1 MIAFFDVDHTLLR
14 GSSARH
20 FLLAGIRRRLF
31 PLSSLWYLPRLYLRF
46 WLGRLEAGS
55 PVWEF
60 PLLRGLSR
68 GRLEELAQES
78 FAALRRDLRPQS
90 AALVA
95 RLQAEGWQVVFATTS
110 LDLIVAP
117 LARHLGITEV
127 LASRLEFSDGTA
139 TGRFEGPPLLK
150 EEKKRRVLEFL
161 RARGERPEDCAF
173 YSDSILDL
181 PLLEAVGR
189 PVAVNPDA
197 RLARSARRRGWS
209 ILRF

>member
-78 FAALRRDLRPQS
+78 FAALRRDLRPRS

-161 RARGERPEDCAF
+161 RARGERPENCAF

-197 RLARSARRRGWS
+197 RLACSARRRGWS

>member
-14 GSSARH
+14 GSSVRH

-31 PLSSLWYLPRLYLRF
+31 PLTSLWFMPRLYLGF
-46 WLGRLEAGS
+46 WLGRPGADSRL
-55 PVWEF
+55 WDF
-60 PLLRGLSR
+60 PLLRGLTR
-68 GRLEELAQES
+68 ERLEALAGES
-78 FAALRRDLRPQS
+78 FEAVRRDLRPPS

-95 RLQAEGWQVVFATTS
+95 RLQAEGWSVVLATTS

-117 LARHLGITEV
+117 LARHLGVAEV
-127 LASRLEFSDGTA
+127 VASRLEFSDGVA
-139 TGRFEGPPLLK
+139 TGRFQGLPLLK

-161 RARGERPEDCAF
+161 RERGVGPEACAF
-173 YSDSILDL
+173 YSDSVLDL

-189 PVAVNPDA
+189 PVAVNPDVL
-197 RLARSARRRGWS
+197 LARIARRRGWS

>member
-46 WLGRLEAGS
+46 WLGRLEAS
-55 PVWEF
+55 APVWEF

-78 FAALRRDLRPQS
+78 FAALRRDLRPRS

-127 LASRLEFSDGTA
+127 LASRLEFSEGTA

-161 RARGERPEDCAF
+161 RTRGERPENCAF

-197 RLARSARRRGWS
+197 RLACSARRRGWS

>member
-14 GSSARH
+14 GSSARP
-20 FLLAGIRRRLF
+20 FLLAGVRRRLF
-31 PLSSLWYLPRLYLRF
+31 PLSSLWYLPRLYLIF
-46 WLGRLEAGS
+46 KLGRLEARA

-68 GRLEELAQES
+68 GKLEELAQES
-78 FAALRRDLRPQS
+78 FAAMLRGLRPRS

-95 RLQAEGWQVVFATTS
+95 RLQAEGWLVVLATTS

-117 LARHLGITEV
+117 LARHLGVTEV
-127 LASRLEFSDGTA
+127 LASRLEFSDGAA

-161 RARGERPEDCAF
+161 RARGERPENCAF

-181 PLLEAVGR
+181 PLLEAVGQ

-197 RLARSARRRGWS
+197 LLARNARRRGWS

>member
-1 MIAFFDVDHTLLR
+1 MIAFFDVDHPLLH

-31 PLSSLWYLPRLYLRF
+31 PLSSLCYLPRLYLRY
-46 WLGRLEAGS
+46 WLGRMEPGAG
-55 PVWEF
+55 WEL
-60 PLLRGLSR
+60 PLLRGLPR
-68 GRLEELAQES
+68 DRLEELARES
-78 FAALRRDLRPQS
+78 LPALRRDLRPRS

-95 RLQAEGWQVVFATTS
+95 RLQAEGWRVVFATTS

-117 LARHLGITEV
+117 LASHLGVEEV
-127 LASRLEFSDGTA
+127 VASRLEFASGTA
-139 TGRFEGPPLLK
+139 TGRFEGAPLLK
-150 EEKKRRVLEFL
+150 EEKKRRVLDFL
-161 RARGERPEDCAF
+161 AARGERPESCAF

-181 PLLEAVGR
+181 PLLEAVGQ

-197 RLARSARRRGWS
+197 RLARRARRRGWR

>member
-1 MIAFFDVDHTLLR
+1 MIHVFDVDYTLLR

-31 PLSSLWYLPRLYLRF
+31 PLASLLFMPRLYLRF
-46 WLGRLEAGS
+46 WLGRLEADS

-60 PLLRGLSR
+60 PLLRGLPR
-68 GRLEELAQES
+68 RRLEELAEES
-78 FAALRRDLRPQS
+78 FAAMRRDLRPQ
-90 AALVA
+90 AVALLG
-95 RLQAEGWQVVFATTS
+95 RLQAEGRLVAFATTS

-117 LARHLGITEV
+117 LARHLGVVEV
-127 LASRLEFSDGTA
+127 VASRLEFADGVA
-139 TGRFEGPPLLK
+139 TGRFEGLPLLK

-161 RARGERPEDCAF
+161 RARGAGPETCSF
-173 YSDSILDL
+173 YTDSILDL
-181 PLLEAVGR
+181 PLLEAVGE

-197 RLARSARRRGWS
+197 LLARTARKRGWR

>member
-46 WLGRLEAGS
+46 WLGRLEVGA

-78 FAALRRDLRPQS
+78 FAALRRDLRPRS

-161 RARGERPEDCAF
+161 RARGERPENCAF

-189 PVAVNPDA
+189 PVAVNPDP
-197 RLARSARRRGWS
+197 RLACSARRRGWS

>member
-20 FLLAGIRRRLF
+20 FLLAGIRSRLF
-31 PLSSLWYLPRLYLRF
+31 PLSSLWVMPRLYLRF
-46 WLGRLEAGS
+46 WGGRLEADS
-55 PVWEF
+55 VAWEL
-60 PLLRGLSR
+60 PLLAGLTR
-68 GRLEELAQES
+68 GRLEELAEES
-78 FAALRRDLRPQS
+78 FAAVRRNLRPGS

-95 RLQAEGWQVVFATTS
+95 RLQAEGRSVVFATTS

-117 LARHLGITEV
+117 LARHLGIAEV
-127 LASRLEFSDGTA
+127 VATRLQFSGGSA
-139 TGRFEGPPLLK
+139 TGRFEGLPLLK

-161 RARGERPEDCAF
+161 RARGERPESCSF
-173 YSDSILDL
+173 YTDSYLDL
-181 PLLEAVGR
+181 PLLEVVGE

-197 RLARSARRRGWS
+197 RLRRTARERGWS

>member
-20 FLLAGIRRRLF
+20 FLLTGIRRRLF

-78 FAALRRDLRPQS
+78 FAALRRDLRPRS

-161 RARGERPEDCAF
+161 RARGERPENCAF

-189 PVAVNPDA
+189 PVAVNPDP
-197 RLARSARRRGWS
+197 RLACSARRRGWS

>member
-46 WLGRLEAGS
+46 WLGRLEAEA

-60 PLLRGLSR
+60 PLLRGLPR

-78 FAALRRDLRPQS
+78 FAALRRDLRPRS

-127 LASRLEFSDGTA
+127 LASRLEFSEGTA

-161 RARGERPEDCAF
+161 RARGERPENCAF

-189 PVAVNPDA
+189 PVAVNPDV
-197 RLARSARRRGWS
+197 RLACSARRRGWS

>member
-20 FLLAGIRRRLF
+20 FLLAGTRRRLF
-31 PLSSLWYLPRLYLRF
+31 PLSSLWYMPGFYLRF
-46 WLGRLEAGS
+46 WLGRMEAG
-55 PVWEF
+55 PAGWQF
-60 PLLRGLSR
+60 PILRGLSR
-68 GRLEELAQES
+68 EQLEELARVS
-78 FAALRRDLRPQS
+78 FPALRRDLRPGS

-95 RLQAEGWQVVFATTS
+95 RLQAEGWRVVLATTS

-117 LARHLGITEV
+117 LARHLGVEEV
-127 LASRLEFSDGTA
+127 LASRLEFAGGTA
-139 TGRFEGPPLLK
+139 TGRFAGAPLLR

-161 RARGERPEDCAF
+161 GARGERPEDSAF

-189 PVAVNPDA
+189 PVAVNPDP
-197 RLARSARRRGWS
+197 RLARAARRRGWR
-209 ILRF
+209 IMRF